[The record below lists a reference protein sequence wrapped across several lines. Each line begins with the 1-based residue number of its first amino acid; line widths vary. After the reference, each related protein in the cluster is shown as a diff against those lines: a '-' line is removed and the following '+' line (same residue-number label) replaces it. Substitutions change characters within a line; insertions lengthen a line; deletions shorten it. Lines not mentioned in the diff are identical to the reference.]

1 MAEMAENTKK
11 QNGNG
16 KRIIL
21 KQEEILKI
29 KTFKDVKLNNPADY
43 YEGLE
48 DVTFLKKQKV
58 VFISDTE
65 YKEIKVVKIMGV
77 FTYLLQAKVRRVKSS
92 SKEYCELYVTSN
104 SAKELAKMLDKC
116 LAYHGHKPKYFL
128 KKCGERVIS
137 IK

>member
-11 QNGNG
+11 QNGNR

-48 DVTFLKKQKV
+48 DAALLKKQSV
-58 VFISDTE
+58 TFICNTE

-77 FTYLLQAKVRRVKSS
+77 FTFLLQAKVKGSG
-92 SKEYCELYVTSN
+92 KEYCDLYVTSN